1 MAKDRNPQAQRLR
14 DMYQAQDEARKAG
27 TLIADFPNRTAFDQ
41 AMYNRT
47 QEIAA
52 SRAAGAQPLATD
64 MSVAG
69 REKQEITIPEN
80 VMTASNEAFRG
91 LTNSSIPAFPSSAN
105 FGPSGFSRSMP
116 TSGGGQ
122 AIQVAGP
129 YGFAQT
135 SLTPQQVEQRE
146 QARQQAQQMGTM
158 PRTPEEQQ
166 ALLAQARQRGAAL
179 GQQRVANME
188 EFFKQ
193 KRAEGTALA
202 QATKEAYEAGMGSQS
217 IRQARNAY
225 TSQQPSSVAG
235 IRKQFQSMIPEF
247 KSPMEQRSS
256 VAGIRSFFNLPVGGP
271 QPAQGMNLASQT
283 PILDNR
289 FGNPFGSIF
298 FGYGS

>member
-1 MAKDRNPQAQRLR
+1 MSEYVENEKTYIRESPLGGAVGS
-14 DMYQAQDEARKAG
+14 AG
-27 TLIADFPNRTAFDQ
+27 F
-41 AMYNRT
+41 
-47 QEIAA
+47 
-52 SRAAGAQPLATD
+52 
-64 MSVAG
+64 G
-69 REKQEITIPEN
+69 REYTYGNKN
-80 VMTASNEAFRG
+80 VE
-91 LTNSSIPAFPSSAN
+91 
-105 FGPSGFSRSMP
+105 
-116 TSGGGQ
+116 
-122 AIQVAGP
+122 QVVSP